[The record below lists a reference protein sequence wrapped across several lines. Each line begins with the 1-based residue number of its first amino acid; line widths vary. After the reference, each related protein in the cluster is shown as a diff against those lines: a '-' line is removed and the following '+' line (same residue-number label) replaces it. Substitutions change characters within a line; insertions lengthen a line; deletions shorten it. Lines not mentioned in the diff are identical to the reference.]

1 MKRIYNI
8 LILFF
13 GTTFILIMTSGLIKY
28 SCIFKKIIGIR
39 CPGCGLTRSFRAII
53 NLDFYSALRYN
64 ILGIPLFIICII
76 FFISITVDIIRN
88 KNNTILFINKIFKKY
103 YILIIILLGITTII
117 NNING
122 I

>member
-53 NLDFYSALRYN
+53 NLDFYNAPRYN

>member
-28 SCIFKKIIGIR
+28 SCIFKKIAGIR

-53 NLDFYSALRYN
+53 NLDFYNAFNYN
-64 ILGIPLFIICII
+64 ILGIPLFIICIV

-88 KNNTILFINKIFKKY
+88 KNNTILFINKILKKY

>member
-53 NLDFYSALRYN
+53 NLDFYNAFNYN
-64 ILGIPLFIICII
+64 ILGIPLFIICIV

-88 KNNTILFINKIFKKY
+88 KNNTILFINKILKKY